1 MSEQKKP
8 EIGRRRAVQN
18 NLYAMKLLWKI
29 CPSLVVH
36 KGVSCFLGYFEWLF
50 FSAFFMRYVINSLQ
64 NGDSFEKIMIFVV
77 IVVAVEAAM
86 ALYDRILNGAV
97 YPVDQA
103 VVNNGL
109 YKRLFRKSRN
119 VELSCFED
127 SDFYDRYTL
136 AMENA
141 DGSLITTVEAAFDAF
156 FGAIASVCAFA
167 FMFEVDKLS
176 VLFILLPVIGNFVFN
191 RKISHLDYAR
201 NKDMAPHNRRIAY
214 VNRVMYLP
222 EYAKEM
228 RLSKVFSLMRKQYRE
243 AITGVADVTKK
254 YSVKAAVLHWFYVMF
269 TFTFI
274 FEGLLIYGSYRTL
287 VSKTMN
293 LGQLAVITSLMVSTT
308 WILIGFTEAL
318 TNLFKNGLFVE
329 YMRTFFEYKERIPED
344 TDGEDPGTE
353 IKTLEFRDVCFSY
366 KEEEVISHLSM
377 EFRGGKTYALVG
389 HNGAGK
395 TTIIKLLI
403 RFYDPTSGQILRN
416 GKDIRTYNLRK
427 YRALFATAFQDH
439 RMFSMSVADNVIMG
453 AGTQEE
459 NGSVTDAE
467 IAQESSNA
475 QARADAAERNINAA
489 DNEVKKK
496 ERDARVIEALKL
508 SGAYDKVMSLPD
520 GIDTILT
527 REFNDKGVVLS
538 GGEFQKIV
546 VARAFYRKCP
556 FKVFDEPSS
565 ALDPIAE
572 ATLFDNIYESCRDNT
587 LVFISHRLSSVQN
600 ADWVYLLSDGTV
612 KEAGT
617 HRMLMEQ
624 GGLYADMYTKQAKN
638 YLAISDEDHHQG
650 GANPAGNTQ
659 CDEPKDGKSDGI
671 SSVRIGGEPV

>member
-64 NGDSFEKIMIFVV
+64 HGDSFEKIMIFVV

-141 DGSLITTVEAAFDAF
+141 DGRLITTVEAAFDAF

-176 VLFILLPVIGNFVFN
+176 VLFILLPVIGNFIFN

-243 AITGVADVTKK
+243 SITGVADVTKK

-293 LGQLAVITSLMVSTT
+293 LGQLSVITSLMVSTT

-395 TTIIKLLI
+395 TTIIKLLL
-403 RFYDPTSGQILRN
+403 RFYDPTSGQILLN

-453 AGTQEE
+453 AGTQE
-459 NGSVTDAE
+459 
-467 IAQESSNA
+467 
-475 QARADAAERNINAA
+475 
-489 DNEVKKK
+489 

-638 YLAISDEDHHQG
+638 YLAISDADHHQG
-650 GANPAGNTQ
+650 GANPAGVAQSDKTT
-659 CDEPKDGKSDGI
+659 DGI